1 MLTIIKQLNNISP
14 HTMIFKQLS
23 RWQAFGIHLFISALI
38 LIALLAII
46 LFIWFPYD
54 LIFAGGID
62 GLKIMMGVDLVLG
75 PLLTLVVFAPGK
87 KGLKLDL
94 TLIGLLQVTCLSAG
108 LWLVYNERPLVQL
121 LADDGVYLLAA
132 SDFKNYQM
140 KVDDLPS
147 RGPKNVL
154 LDLPENRAS
163 LGAIKFTSELVDE
176 KPFTFRTDLYIP
188 MNEITEERF
197 TQRIT
202 FIQEPMT
209 TGELEIF
216 AKFDTHDN
224 CAWIPIHSK
233 HVFGYACT
241 NRQDGIIHLSEHNY

>member
-1 MLTIIKQLNNISP
+1 MHNKFNNNISP
-14 HTMIFKQLS
+14 HSMIFKQLN
-23 RWQAFGIHLFISALI
+23 RWQAFGIHLIISVLI
-38 LIALLAII
+38 LIALLAVI
-46 LFIWFPYD
+46 FFVWFPYD

-94 TLIGLLQVTCLSAG
+94 TLIGVLQTTCLFAG
-108 LWLVYNERPLVQL
+108 LWLVFNERPLVQL
-121 LADDGVYLLAA
+121 LADDGVHLLAA

-140 KVDDLPS
+140 KIDNLPS

-163 LGAIKFTSELVDE
+163 LGTIKFTSELVDE
-176 KPFTFRTDLYIP
+176 KPFTFRTDLYIS
-188 MNEITEERF
+188 MNEISDERF
-197 TQRIT
+197 KQRID

-209 TGELEIF
+209 TGELETL
-216 AKFDTHDN
+216 AKLDTQND
-224 CAWIPIHSK
+224 CLWIPIHSK
-233 HVFGYACT
+233 HIFGYACI
-241 NRQDGIIHLSEHNY
+241 NHQDGIIRLSEHNY